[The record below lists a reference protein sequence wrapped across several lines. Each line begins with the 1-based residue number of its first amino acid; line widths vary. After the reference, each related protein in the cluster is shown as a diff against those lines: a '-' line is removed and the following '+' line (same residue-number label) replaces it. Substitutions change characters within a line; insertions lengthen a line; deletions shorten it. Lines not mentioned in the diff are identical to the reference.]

1 MGAIMGP
8 KGHCPRKEAG
18 LMELEQLAA
27 KAGQVVQ
34 EAGKLIQSIPRP
46 QVYTKEG
53 HANFVTE
60 ADMASQKFL
69 IEHLAPLLPQAHF
82 FAEEQEDNRLAPGWN
97 WIIDPIDGTTNF
109 IRDYRASTIS
119 VGLIQDGVGMMGL
132 VLDPYRGE
140 LFSAIRGQGAFCNGE
155 AIHAADVPTSSALVA
170 FGTAP
175 YYQELKAATFAMAQ
189 EVALS
194 CGDLRRSGSAALDLC
209 HLAMGRLDGFFELR
223 LSPWDYAGSSVILRE
238 AGAVIGSAPGQE
250 FSYQQPQV
258 ILAGAPKV
266 HALLEEIARK
276 HCP

>member
-1 MGAIMGP
+1 MSPEGRWPG
-8 KGHCPRKEAG
+8 KGRWI
-18 LMELEQLAA
+18 MELEQLAA
-27 KAGQVVQ
+27 KVSEIVQ
-34 EAGKLIQSIPRP
+34 EAGNLIKSIPRP

-69 IEHLAPLLPQAHF
+69 IEHLTPLLPDAYF
-82 FAEEQEDNRLAPGWN
+82 FAEEKEDNQLAPGWN

-109 IRDYRASTIS
+109 IRDYKASTIS
-119 VGLIQDGVGMMGL
+119 VGLVKDGEGVLGL

-140 LFSAIRGQGAFCNGE
+140 LFTGIRGQGAFCNGTP
-155 AIHAADVPTSSALVA
+155 IHVADVPTANALIA

-175 YYQELKAATFAMAQ
+175 YYQELKEATFAMAK
-189 EVALS
+189 EAAVR

-209 HLAMGRLDGFFELR
+209 HVAMGRMDGFFELR

-238 AGAVIGSAPGQE
+238 AGALIGTAPGRE
-250 FSYQQPQV
+250 FSYQKPQT

-266 HALLEEIARK
+266 YSVLEEIAGK